1 MGGQGNDDNDHREH
15 SIGNQSD
22 CHARGWEP
30 VNSGKDYGL
39 IFRDGLVTQM
49 KNGDFNL
56 KDEISKK

>member
-1 MGGQGNDDNDHREH
+1 MDDDDNYHREH

-39 IFRDGLVTQM
+39 IFRDGLVTQRFGYCHDGIIHLIES
-49 KNGDFNL
+49 ND
-56 KDEISKK
+56 